1 MRELLLKPESLRG
14 ADDKVDNGDEDGEVA
29 IRLARPLYQELAV
42 LLVPRPRGEECAVS
56 LEGVLVHRHGHAH
69 HHREDCVAQ
78 RREELHV
85 ADRRRL
91 GRRRYVR
98 HLGNAI
104 VLLISDSEM
113 FKIGFTTL
121 YFLSSL
127 HFLSSPFNEYD
138 NRVAD

>member
-1 MRELLLKPESLRG
+1 MFLKPESLRG

-29 IRLARPLYQELAV
+29 ISLRRPLDQELAV
-42 LLVPRPRGEECAVS
+42 LLVPRSRGEECAVS

-98 HLGNAI
+98 HRDHAI

-113 FKIGFTTL
+113 FKIGFTT
-121 YFLSSL
+121 
-127 HFLSSPFNEYD
+127 
-138 NRVAD
+138 